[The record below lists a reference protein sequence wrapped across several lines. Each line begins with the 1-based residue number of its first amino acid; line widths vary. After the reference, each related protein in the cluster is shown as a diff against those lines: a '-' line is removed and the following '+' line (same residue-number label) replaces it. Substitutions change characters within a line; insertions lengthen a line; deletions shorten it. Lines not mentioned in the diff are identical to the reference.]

1 MASSQASERGGSGPS
16 SLASDE
22 KAKPLNSPSDLEAQ
36 GDNKDS
42 ANKDDANEQKDPN
55 LVTWDGPDDPQ
66 NPKNW
71 PYNVKWKFTV
81 GVSLFKFISPVS
93 SSMVAPAIQQLGR
106 DLHMRSQAEEELAL
120 SIFILAYAIGPFFF
134 GPYSEVYGRKRLL
147 QASNIWYTIWNL
159 ACGFAQ
165 NEAEFFVFRFLS
177 GLGASAPL
185 AVGGGA
191 IG

>member
-1 MASSQASERGGSGPS
+1 MASSLPTKQDGPEPSTPASENKES
-16 SLASDE
+16 SSD
-22 KAKPLNSPSDLEAQ
+22 SPTDLEAQ
-36 GDNKDS
+36 SGTS
-42 ANKDDANEQKDPN
+42 NEAEKQKDPN
-55 LVTWDGPDDPQ
+55 LVTWNGPDDPE

-71 PYNVKWKFTV
+71 PDGVKWKFTV
-81 GVSLFKFISPVS
+81 GISLFNFISPVS
-93 SSMVAPAIQQLGR
+93 SSMVAPAIAQLGR
-106 DLHMRSQAEEELAL
+106 DLHMKSQFEEELAL

-147 QASNIWYTIWNL
+147 QISNLWYFAWNL

-165 NEAEFFVFRFLS
+165 NEAEFFVFRFLA
-177 GLGASAPL
+177 GLGGSAPL